1 MKLNPETTK
10 LQRIRMAIGTFLALV
25 GILVLIFSFLTVP
38 LVFVGILLII
48 AGIFVAKSARLAEL
62 VYGLLS

>member
-1 MKLNPETTK
+1 MKLNPEITK
-10 LQRIRMAIGTFLALV
+10 IQHVRMAIGTFLVLV
-25 GILVLIFSFLTVP
+25 GVLVLIFSFLTVP

-48 AGIFVAKSARLAEL
+48 AGVFIAKSARLAEL